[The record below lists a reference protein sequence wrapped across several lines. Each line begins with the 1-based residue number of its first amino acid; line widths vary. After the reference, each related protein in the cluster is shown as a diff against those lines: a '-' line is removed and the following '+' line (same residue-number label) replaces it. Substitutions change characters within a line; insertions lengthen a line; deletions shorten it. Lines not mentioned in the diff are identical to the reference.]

1 MKNLAQ
7 YSDMTFGNQ
16 RIIPRLPVPGLEETC
31 GKFLEWVK
39 PLLTSEDLERTSEET
54 AFFCS
59 EEGPGPLLQ
68 EALVEFASRK
78 DVANWLEPFWDRMY
92 LEGRSPLPL
101 YSNIFYMMSLGT
113 LAGEE
118 TQFNRAAGLV
128 EAMIRFKEL
137 IESQS
142 LRPDMQGDRPICMIQ
157 YKKVFSSCRIPQK
170 DRDILRTPISG
181 ENPASPDQ
189 RHIVVARNGRFFA
202 LDVID
207 NDGRPYSSH
216 SIEKALAEIVSFESP
231 PEYPPGVLTAVSRD
245 TWAEARA
252 VLRAL
257 SPINAGSLDLIENSL
272 FILCLESRQP
282 KDMKDLSMTMLLGDG
297 RSRWFDKSMQLIVCP
312 GGEAAINMEHT
323 GTDGSVMVRL
333 AGFLT
338 GFESDLRE
346 KVPESSKGECSWR
359 EIQFHLNNDL
369 REFISRAD
377 EECQRMSA
385 DTAARVLLFDRFGRD
400 SIKAL
405 SAAPDA
411 FIQMALQLAHFDLR
425 GFPANTYEAVMT
437 RQFLHGRTEAVRS
450 VSEESVE
457 FTRLM
462 RGPEVSLEQK
472 ATAARKAMEEHVRR
486 TREARDGRGVDRH
499 LFGLWNIYR
508 DMGSDLGI
516 VETPGFFETPGWF
529 TLRRNLLS
537 TSTSGAKGLFLAGFG
552 TVEDE
557 GFAVRYL
564 AFPGS
569 IHFNVTSRTAMME
582 DMERFVDLLES
593 ALLEM
598 EELLSHRSFD
608 QPPSA

>member
-1 MKNLAQ
+1 MKDPAR
-7 YSDMTFGNQ
+7 YSDRTFGNQ
-16 RIIPRLPVPGLEETC
+16 RVIPRLPVPELEENC
-31 GKFLEWVK
+31 GKFLERVK
-39 PLLTSEDLERTSEET
+39 PLLTAEDLERTSEET

-68 EALVEFASRK
+68 AALVEFASRK
-78 DVANWLEPFWDRMY
+78 DVGNWLEPFWDRMY

-101 YSNIFYMMSLGT
+101 YSNIFYMMSLGP
-113 LAGEE
+113 LGRDE

-128 EAMIRFKEL
+128 EAMIRFREL

-142 LRPDMQGDRPICMIQ
+142 LKPDLQGGRPICMIQ

-170 DRDILRTPISG
+170 DRDILRTPISR
-181 ENPASPDQ
+181 ENPTLPDQ
-189 RHIVVARNGRFFA
+189 KHIVVARNGRFFI
-202 LDVID
+202 LDVIHH
-207 NDGRPYSSH
+207 DGSPYSCSA
-216 SIEKALAEIVSFESP
+216 IERALAEIASVEGPS
-231 PEYPPGVLTAVSRD
+231 EYPLGVLTAVSRD
-245 TWAEARA
+245 TWAEARS

-257 SPINAGSLDLIENSL
+257 SPVNAESLDLIENSL
-272 FILCLESRQP
+272 FMLCLESRQP
-282 KDMKDLSMTMLLGDG
+282 EDMEDLSMTMLLGDG
-297 RSRWFDKSMQLIVCP
+297 HSRWFDKSMQLIVCP

-338 GFESDLRE
+338 GFEGDPRE
-346 KVPESSKGECSWR
+346 KVPEASKGKCSWR
-359 EIQFHLNNDL
+359 EIQFHLNDDL
-369 REFISRAD
+369 REFVSRAD
-377 EECQRMSA
+377 GECQRMSA
-385 DTAARVLLFDRFGRD
+385 NTSARVLLFDRFGRD

-425 GFPANTYEAVMT
+425 GFPVNTYEAVMT

-462 RGPEVSLEQK
+462 SGPEVPPEQK

-486 TREARDGRGVDRH
+486 TREARDGEGVDRH
-499 LFGLWNIYR
+499 LFGLCNIYR
-508 DMGSDLGI
+508 DLGTDLGI
-516 VETPGFFETPGWF
+516 VDTPGFFETPGWL

-557 GFAVRYL
+557 GFGVRYL

-569 IHFNVTSRTAMME
+569 IHFNVTSRTALRGE
-582 DMERFVDLLES
+582 MERFVDLLES
-593 ALLEM
+593 ALVEM
-598 EELLSHRSFD
+598 RELLENRES
-608 QPPSA
+608 